1 MPKKKGEN
9 KMFQAVLS
17 NPRHPEYGVA
27 TVPFPIKNEDYDQI
41 IELLEPLEIGDAV
54 RRDCRIDEI
63 SGELPALKQMER
75 ANANLDELDYL
86 AKRLCGF
93 DEYEKAQFQGMASH
107 LGLHGADELINLTF
121 CCQESTVI
129 TDFSDL
135 EQLGC
140 RHFLTMRGGV
150 SPEEMQDR
158 NFREIALAL
167 IESETG
173 CVTPYGVAYENDMEL
188 AQVYDG
194 RSFPQYRFE
203 DCVMENEMRHVLAP
217 DDAPGTYLYLPMS
230 QTQIDRAVRRAGLD
244 DFDDVCLY
252 LSESSLPEEL
262 DALLD
267 MECEGINSL
276 NELSRAVQP
285 LAAADLEKLGAVVS
299 LALPEQAGEITNL
312 AMNLGQ
318 FDFVPKIRT
327 PEEYGKYMIMES
339 GHFEYDENLSGYID
353 FTRYGAERMEQE
365 RGQFVDRGYV
375 AYQGTLSLNELMQGN
390 PTESMGPQIKME

>member
-1 MPKKKGEN
+1 
-9 KMFQAVLS
+9 MFRAVLS

-41 IELLEPLEIGDAV
+41 IALLEPLEIGDAV
-54 RRDCRIDEI
+54 RRDCWIDEI
-63 SGELPALKQMER
+63 KGELPALKQMER
-75 ANANLDELDYL
+75 TGANLDELDYL

-135 EQLGC
+135 EKLGR

-194 RSFPQYRFE
+194 QSVPQYRFE
-203 DCVMENEMRHVLAP
+203 DCVMEIEMRHVLAP

-252 LSESSLPEEL
+252 LLESSLPEEL

-276 NELSRAVQP
+276 NELCRAVQP
-285 LAAADLEKLGAVVS
+285 LAATDLEKLGAVVS
-299 LALPEQAGEITNL
+299 LALPDQAGEITNL
-312 AMNLGQ
+312 AKNLEQ
-318 FDFVPKIRT
+318 FDFVSKIRT

-339 GHFEYDENLSGYID
+339 GHYDYDENLVGYIE
-353 FTRYGAERMEQE
+353 FVRYGAERMEQE

-390 PTESMGPQIKME
+390 LTESMGPQIKME